1 MVHWMRHPG
10 LGGSRADRDRRR
22 VDPGCTRRHRRSRPD
37 RRRHQRDRTDRRIH
51 RCRRRDGTGLA
62 GRAAGALGCVAV
74 VTGIVAPG
82 VGQAVVCL
90 LDAQVLPGF
99 GVGREREAGIAQQ
112 RVGDELRGH
121 LPAFRVPL
129 APAGMV
135 FERAR
140 HHHARHRGLDDVRV
154 GLRDP
159 AGRIADLLSVACER
173 LACGVGAKREPQH
186 EISEE
191 GLLAQEL
198 GHAVTDPECGF
209 AEHAG
214 GHHATSRAGSDGD
227 EK

>member
-1 MVHWMRHPG
+1 MTVVVST
-10 LGGSRADRDRRR
+10 LAVR
-22 VDPGCTRRHRRSRPD
+22 VVTVVLVLTVAVTGRI
-37 RRRHQRDRTDRRIH
+37 RRIVGSIAVAP
-51 RCRRRDGTGLA
+51 GTL
-62 GRAAGALGCVAV
+62 GRVAV
-74 VTGIVAPG
+74 VTGIVALG
-82 VGQAVVCL
+82 VRQAVVCL

-129 APAGMV
+129 APAGV
-135 FERAR
+135 VLERAR
-140 HHHARHRGLDDVRV
+140 HHHARHRGLDEVRI

-173 LACGVGAKREPQH
+173 LACRIGAKREPEH
-186 EISEE
+186 ETPEE

-214 GHHATSRAGSDGD
+214 GHHATSRAGSDGG

>member
-1 MVHWMRHPG
+1 MRILAFAVPVLTVAVTDGIGRIVGFIAVAAWM
-10 LGGSRADRDRRR
+10 
-22 VDPGCTRRHRRSRPD
+22 
-37 RRRHQRDRTDRRIH
+37 Q
-51 RCRRRDGTGLA
+51 LA
-62 GRAAGALGCVAV
+62 GTAAARAAGTLGCVAV
-74 VTGIVAPG
+74 VTGIVALG

-90 LDAQVLPGF
+90 FDAQVFPGF

-112 RVGDELRGH
+112 RVGEELRGH

-129 APAGMV
+129 VPAGMV
-135 FERAR
+135 LERAR
-140 HHHARHRGLDDVRV
+140 RHHARHRGLDEVRI

-159 AGRIADLLSVACER
+159 AGRIADLLSVGCDR
-173 LACGVGAKREPQH
+173 LACRIGAKRESQH
-186 EISEE
+186 ETPEE

-214 GHHATSRAGSDGD
+214 GHHATSRAGSDG